1 MAVII
6 TDPDNIIEA
15 DDVTTN
21 TTTRRITI
29 NPGSGTNIPAA
40 ADGIAEQALYSWYK
54 EEWKDVV
61 NRSRYPFLF
70 DAVTP
75 EQMEMRKAWEH
86 SSTTSEKAV
95 RTGGWRYIDTDDG
108 NKIIKEFM
116 CPVSLGTFEDTAN
129 DTAYYV
135 LGDDPT
141 DTGAA
146 VDFDFAGPVNEPILV
161 YENLGNPD
169 TCDFATS
176 STVTRATGSFITD
189 GYAVG
194 GQVTVLSSASND
206 GTYTITAVAALTL
219 TVSGTPFTTG
229 TDTGAELAV
238 NNRNAVTLFLRV
250 RDGDPNGK
258 IFAKSALSDIGVTEV
273 DNKVFRFPLSNSTD
287 LDISA
292 TDASIAGTP
301 WSEIEI
307 QYFATAFSI
316 DIDSATNRL
325 FGIVVNVGTF
335 AGVDG
340 STTAAGTVLT
350 SALGD
355 VPTASLYDGG
365 TIYITAGTDEGDSF
379 EIASTT
385 STTITI
391 TGGTFTSTD
400 TGISFYLQRATPI
413 VADKNEIYEKV
424 QFSLRQASDINT
436 AGGGGVV
443 TGKTADPLATFVG
456 PDLRFGQS
464 IPTNPEGGGSG
475 VTVLGFDANDT
486 NNLFFFDN
494 TGTQYNYPFVA
505 AGNILV
511 NQNAVDDTGPAE
523 YVMYFEYTERFT
535 ETDFAVTASAG
546 ATMTLTNAGSMDFTT
561 EFTNGDFIKIDGFT
575 DPENNGQYEVTDASI
590 TSTTLD
596 LTKRF
601 NSDGPI
607 DDTAGDTVS
616 IDKNPIDTDDAIVVN
631 DNSGSPITGTIV
643 ATTIAFDFDY
653 DNNVQGGRTANS
665 VAAIIVRVLGTD
677 VAVNAEATSSITRTT
692 GLSVSVT
699 APLERNYLNP

>member
-21 TTTRRITI
+21 TTTRTVTI

-70 DAVTP
+70 DAITP
-75 EQMEMRKAWEH
+75 EQMEMRKGWEH
-86 SSTTSEKAV
+86 ASTTSEKAV
-95 RTGGWRYIDTDDG
+95 RTGGWRYIDTDNG
-108 NKIIKEFM
+108 NKIVKEFVGA
-116 CPVSLGTFEDTAN
+116 VSLGTFEDTATDN
-129 DTAYYV
+129 AYFV

-146 VDFDFAGPVNEPILV
+146 VDFDFPGPVNEPILV

-176 STVTRATGSFITD
+176 STITRATGDFTAD
-189 GYAVG
+189 GYAIG
-194 GQVTVLSSASND
+194 GQVTVLNSTSND
-206 GTYTITAVAALTL
+206 GTYVVTAIATLTL
-219 TVSGTPFTTG
+219 TVTGTPFTTG

-238 NNRNAVTLFLRV
+238 NNRNAVALFLRV

-258 IFAKSALSDIGVTEV
+258 TFAKSKLSDIGVTEV
-273 DNKVFRFPLSNSTD
+273 DNKVFRFPLTNVTD
-287 LDISA
+287 LNIAA
-292 TDASIAGTP
+292 TDGAIAGTP
-301 WSEIEI
+301 WSDITL

-316 DIDSATNRL
+316 DIDGTTNRL
-325 FGIVVNVGTF
+325 FGVVVNVGTF
-335 AGVDG
+335 AGSDG
-340 STTAAGTVLT
+340 ATTAAGSVLT
-350 SALGD
+350 TALGD
-355 VPTASLYDGG
+355 VPISTAYDGG
-365 TIYITAGTDEGDSF
+365 TLYITAGTDEGDTF
-379 EIASTT
+379 PIVSTT
-385 STTITI
+385 ATTITI
-391 TGGTFTSTD
+391 TGTFTSTD
-400 TGISFYLQRATPI
+400 TAMSFYLQPATPI
-413 VADKNEIYEKV
+413 VASKQQIYEKI
-424 QFSLRQASDINT
+424 QFSLRQASDVNL

-443 TGKTADPLATFVG
+443 TGKTADALAVFEG
-456 PDLRFGQS
+456 PDLKLGKS
-464 IPTNPEGGGSG
+464 LPINPEGGGSG

-511 NQNAVDDTGPAE
+511 NQNAVDDAGPAE
-523 YVMYFEYTERFT
+523 YVMYFEYTEQFI
-535 ETDFAVTASAG
+535 ETDIAVTASAG
-546 ATMTLTNAGSMDFTT
+546 ATMTLTNVGSYDFTT
-561 EFTNGDFIKIDGFT
+561 EHVNGEFIKLSGFTN
-575 DPENNGQYEVTDASI
+575 PENDGQYEITDVGI
-590 TSTTLD
+590 TSTAMD

-601 NSDGPI
+601 NADGPI
-607 DDTAGDTVS
+607 DETAGAS
-616 IDKNPIDTDDAIVVN
+616 ISINKNPIDSDDAIVVN
-631 DNSGSPITGTIV
+631 DNAGTPITGTITG
-643 ATTIAFDFDY
+643 TTIPFDFDY
-653 DNNVQGGRTANS
+653 DNNVQGGRTAATTANI
-665 VAAIIVRVLGTD
+665 VVRVLGTD
-677 VAVNAEATSSITRTT
+677 VAVNAEASSSITRAT

>member
-21 TTTRRITI
+21 TTTRKITI

-54 EEWKDVV
+54 EEWKDVA

-75 EQMEMRKAWEH
+75 EQMEMRKGWEH

-95 RTGGWRYIDTDDG
+95 RTGGWRYIDTDNG
-108 NKIIKEFM
+108 NKIVKEFFGA
-116 CPVSLGTFEDTAN
+116 VSLGTFEDTAT

-135 LGDDPT
+135 LGTDPT
-141 DTGAA
+141 DTAAA
-146 VDFDFAGPVNEPILV
+146 VDFDFAGPVNEPVLV

-176 STVTRATGSFITD
+176 STITRATGSFITD

-194 GQVTVLSSASND
+194 GQVTVLNSTSND
-206 GTYTITAVAALTL
+206 GTYTVTAVAALTL
-219 TVSGTPFTTG
+219 TVTGTPFTTG
-229 TDTGAELAV
+229 TDTVAELAV
-238 NNRNAVTLFLRV
+238 NNRNAIALFLRV
-250 RDGDPNGK
+250 RDGDPEGK
-258 IFAKSALSDIGVTEV
+258 TFAKSALSDIGVTEV
-273 DNKVFRFPLSNSTD
+273 DNKVFRFPLTNATD
-287 LDISA
+287 LDITA

-301 WSEIEI
+301 WSEIDI

-316 DIDSATNRL
+316 DVDGATNRL

-340 STTAAGTVLT
+340 ATTAAGTTLT
-350 SALGD
+350 SALGEIP
-355 VPTASLYDGG
+355 VSTLYDGG
-365 TIYITAGTDEGDSF
+365 TLYITAGTDEGESHT
-379 EIASTT
+379 ILSTVAGT
-385 STTITI
+385 VTI
-391 TGGTFTSTD
+391 TGSTFTSTD
-400 TGISFYLQRATPI
+400 TGMSFYLQRATPI
-413 VADKNEIYEKV
+413 VAVKNEIYEKV
-424 QFSLRQASDINT
+424 QFQLRQASDINV
-436 AGGGGVV
+436 AGSGGVV

-456 PDLRFGQS
+456 PDLRFGQA

-494 TGTQYNYPFVA
+494 SGTQYNYPFVA

-535 ETDFAVTASAG
+535 DTDFAVTASA
-546 ATMTLTNAGSMDFTT
+546 
-561 EFTNGDFIKIDGFT
+561 
-575 DPENNGQYEVTDASI
+575 V
-590 TSTTLD
+590 
-596 LTKRF
+596 
-601 NSDGPI
+601 
-607 DDTAGDTVS
+607 
-616 IDKNPIDTDDAIVVN
+616 
-631 DNSGSPITGTIV
+631 
-643 ATTIAFDFDY
+643 
-653 DNNVQGGRTANS
+653 
-665 VAAIIVRVLGTD
+665 
-677 VAVNAEATSSITRTT
+677 
-692 GLSVSVT
+692 
-699 APLERNYLNP
+699 